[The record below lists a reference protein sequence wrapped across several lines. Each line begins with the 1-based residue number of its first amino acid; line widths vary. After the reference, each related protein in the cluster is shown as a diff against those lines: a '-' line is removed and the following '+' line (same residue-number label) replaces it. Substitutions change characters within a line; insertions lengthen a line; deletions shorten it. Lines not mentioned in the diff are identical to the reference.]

1 MEQLDLIYDHYKE
14 TFVIISEQKHQR
26 NKKFVLT
33 FLIAFVLLLFTFNPN
48 EYSGLIFGYIK
59 EQYSIDLTN
68 QFVVIQTFLWITLL
82 YETLRYS
89 QAVVYIE
96 REYKYIDSLEV
107 KISEL
112 SQFSFNREGQ
122 NYSNNF
128 SIISNYA
135 NLIYK
140 YLFPIFSVAV
150 ATLKIISEFK
160 YLNIWYFL
168 LIDTI
173 IYIAYIFL
181 WVFHSYFV
189 IKNDK

>member
-14 TFVIISEQKHQR
+14 TFIIISEQKHQR
-26 NKKFVLT
+26 DKKFVLT
-33 FLIAFVLLLFTFNPN
+33 FLIDFVILLFAFNPN
-48 EYSGLIFGYIK
+48 EYSGLIFNYIK

-68 QFVVIQTFLWITLL
+68 QFIVIQTFLWITLL

-89 QAVVYIE
+89 QAVVYVE
-96 REYKYIDSLEV
+96 REYKYIKSLES
-107 KISEL
+107 KISDL

-122 NYSNNF
+122 DYSNNF
-128 SIISNYA
+128 AIISNYT
-135 NLIYK
+135 NIIYK
-140 YLFPIFSVAV
+140 YLFPIFSVTV
-150 ATLKIISEFK
+150 ATFKIISEFK

-173 IYIAYIFL
+173 IYIAYIL
-181 WVFHSYFV
+181 MWVFHSYYV

>member
-1 MEQLDLIYDHYKE
+1 MEQIDLIYDHYKE
-14 TFVIISEQKHQR
+14 TFAIISEQNKLR
-26 NKKFVLT
+26 NKRFVFT
-33 FLIAFVLLLFTFNPN
+33 FVIAMVLLLFTFNPV

-96 REYKYIDSLEV
+96 REYKYISSLEAH
-107 KISEL
+107 ITTL

-122 NYSNNF
+122 NYSNDYP
-128 SIISNYA
+128 IISNYA